1 MWPDLVAKSDKI
13 VHLLDMCGH
22 EKYLKTTMFGLT
34 SLYPDYVMLVI
45 GANMGLSKMTKE
57 HLGIAM
63 ALELP
68 IIVVF
73 TKTDLAPNA
82 IYMENLKKLGLIMK
96 EHCNKIPI
104 LVKTDYDVNKV
115 KDKMVS
121 GKICPVF
128 SISN

>member
-104 LVKTDYDVNKV
+104 LVKTD
-115 KDKMVS
+115 
-121 GKICPVF
+121 
-128 SISN
+128 